1 MITLRIAIIECDVL
15 APRAHSKYGG
25 YHNLYR
31 KLLSKAAA
39 NMRPSPNLLVSSYNV
54 HLLGNLPVLDEFDA
68 ILLTGSRYNAFDDEP
83 WIQQLVSYVQSILSE
98 RRVRVLGVCFGH
110 QIVARALE
118 GQNSVGRSRNGWELA
133 VTNVELTERGRKVFR
148 TSRLALQEMHRDEV
162 LVASRQVELLGST
175 AACVNQGMYD
185 YRRLFTVQAH
195 PEYDEDILT
204 ELLQIRYGK
213 GMISERAYHDA
224 MERAKLPHD
233 GIVVGEAFLRFLLE

>member
-1 MITLRIAIIECDVL
+1 MTTLRIAVIECDVL
-15 APRAHSKYGG
+15 SPQSHAKYGG

-54 HLLGNLPVLDEFDA
+54 HLLGSLPVVDEFDA
-68 ILLTGSRYNAFDDEP
+68 ILLTGSRYNAFDDDI
-83 WIQQLVSYVQSILSE
+83 WIKQLVSYVQTILSE

-118 GQNSVGRSRNGWELA
+118 GQNSVGRSRFGWEVG

-148 TSRLALQEMHRDEV
+148 TSRLALHQMHRDEV
-162 LVASRQVELLGST
+162 LVASRHVELLGST
-175 AACVNQGMYD
+175 AACANQGMYD
-185 YRRLFTVQAH
+185 YRRLFTIQAH
-195 PEYDEDILT
+195 PEYNEEIVT
-204 ELLQIRYGK
+204 ELLQIRHDK
-213 GMISERAYHDA
+213 GILSNRVFHDA

-233 GIVVGEAFLRFLLE
+233 GILVGEAFLRFLLE